1 MIRVKTGLVKFR
13 YSQLLYLG
21 VAMTMNKVHYT
32 FCCFFSF
39 VNTHKMTAIFKDY
52 LFCLW
57 YQFVKVISTISS
69 IQVRIIISDIFLKQK
84 IRILILKKIS

>member
-1 MIRVKTGLVKFR
+1 
-13 YSQLLYLG
+13 
-21 VAMTMNKVHYT
+21 
-32 FCCFFSF
+32 
-39 VNTHKMTAIFKDY
+39 MTAIFKDY